1 MFRKDSGNSQRFL
14 CCVSAS
20 GTILASTVPFRMG
33 RIQLIQQSTDM
44 AECRV
49 SNYTSDLSDTVDG
62 RNPKQPPGVNAVRLK
77 HQRLAT
83 A

>member
-1 MFRKDSGNSQRFL
+1 
-14 CCVSAS
+14 
-20 GTILASTVPFRMG
+20 MG

-62 RNPKQPPGVNAVRLK
+62 RNPKQPPGMYETL
-77 HQRLAT
+77 
-83 A
+83 